1 MITWRPP
8 NHARHYT
15 RSPPLFSLSPSFR
28 RPLCHVNRGEKFMSR
43 LATTFPR
50 RLLSGSHFVYVRI
63 VAGTMARAATIMRPP
78 PIRLALPARYAFA
91 YFMADSVARAPP
103 PLKLSTVSSRPNVCR
118 FFFRLL
124 LLQGFVSSVC

>member
-1 MITWRPP
+1 MPDIIRD
-8 NHARHYT
+8 
-15 RSPPLFSLSPSFR
+15 PLPFFSLPPFFR

-50 RLLSGSHFVYVRI
+50 RLLSGSHFVYVPALWPGQWREP
-63 VAGTMARAATIMRPP
+63 R
-78 PIRLALPARYAFA
+78 RLCALLQYLLAFPCPLARYAFA

-103 PLKLSTVSSRPNVCR
+103 PLKLSTVSSSFPNVCR

-124 LLQGFVSSVC
+124 QGFVSPVC